1 MSFFPLVWV
10 LVIVGIVVPWY
21 AWQDHAHWMNVVW
34 RPFGDSPLR
43 PLDAALNVLLYT
55 PLGWSLK
62 RSGWRAWA
70 IVAAATGLSL
80 VTEATQVYSHSRV
93 PSMTDVVCNAAG
105 AWVGTR
111 FRKFST

>member
-1 MSFFPLVWV
+1 
-10 LVIVGIVVPWY
+10 
-21 AWQDHAHWMNVVW
+21 
-34 RPFGDSPLR
+34 
-43 PLDAALNVLLYT
+43 
-55 PLGWSLK
+55 
-62 RSGWRAWA
+62 
-70 IVAAATGLSL
+70 VAAATGLSL